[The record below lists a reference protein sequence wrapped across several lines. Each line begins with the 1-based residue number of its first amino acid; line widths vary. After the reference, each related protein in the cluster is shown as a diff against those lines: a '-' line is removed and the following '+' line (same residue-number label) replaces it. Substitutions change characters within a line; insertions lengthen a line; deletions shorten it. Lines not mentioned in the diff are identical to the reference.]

1 MFQACHPAGRLFYLV
16 LALVMAATSIGLSAS
31 VEASTGRREKP
42 ASARAAKAGGDPAPR
57 AASAAPQ
64 SGPALTSVVDT
75 VYMADGTPAQGI
87 LVITWPAFVAGDG
100 TGVAAGAL
108 DVTLG
113 TNGALNAALVP
124 NAGATPANVYY
135 TVVYQLQPSEV
146 RTEYWVVPASSP
158 ATLAQ
163 VRTTPGSGTAAQPVS
178 MQYVNSALAAKA
190 NNNAVV
196 HLAGTETV
204 TGTKSFAVPPNVPTP
219 VGTGDVTNKA
229 YVDTAIATVGA
240 GNYLPTAGGAMTGP
254 LTLSG
259 SPTAPLQAAAKQ
271 YVDLTALAKA
281 NLVSGL
287 VPTSELGSGT
297 ASALNCLLG
306 NGTWGPCGSSA
317 NATAIQSVPVVSTAP
332 SNGQVLTY
340 SSTSGQYAPAT
351 PSGGSGGVSVN
362 PAVSQNVVQP
372 AGTQLSTNNLS
383 NITYAT
389 ASYNWSAS
397 PTSPSSLSAGSNTVT
412 LATCPIGLMTP
423 ATAGTNWF
431 TTPWTWIHIAGTG
444 TPEDAVITATTCT
457 QGGGATG
464 TITFTAAGAHAAGY
478 SLQSSSQGVQEA
490 INAAM
495 QAVLGFTTLSG
506 GHTIVPPLGT
516 YYNWTARVTIPG
528 RQAIVEFAAGARVAC
543 AMSDTCLYIGDSAN
557 GAAGLEVQVDGF
569 HPDALV
575 VNGTYPALE
584 DHGQA
589 VRINKFAPFH
599 NFQRPSTA
607 SFGELIQIDTD
618 ELATIDGMDMTAESA
633 SDSHCSTDFCEVA
646 VKGVSGGASVIYIKN
661 SGLTLNCTMN
671 GVDAQGENTLRI
683 SDSVISGSSPICS
696 SGEFAIQQCARSG
709 VG

>member
-1 MFQACHPAGRLFYLV
+1 M
-16 LALVMAATSIGLSAS
+16 
-31 VEASTGRREKP
+31 
-42 ASARAAKAGGDPAPR
+42 
-57 AASAAPQ
+57 
-64 SGPALTSVVDT
+64 
-75 VYMADGTPAQGI
+75 
-87 LVITWPAFVAGDG
+87 
-100 TGVAAGAL
+100 
-108 DVTLG
+108 
-113 TNGALNAALVP
+113 
-124 NAGATPANVYY
+124 
-135 TVVYQLQPSEV
+135 
-146 RTEYWVVPASSP
+146 
-158 ATLAQ
+158 
-163 VRTTPGSGTAAQPVS
+163 
-178 MQYVNSALAAKA
+178 
-190 NNNAVV
+190 
-196 HLAGTETV
+196 
-204 TGTKSFAVPPNVPTP
+204 
-219 VGTGDVTNKA
+219 
-229 YVDTAIATVGA
+229 
-240 GNYLPTAGGAMTGP
+240 
-254 LTLSG
+254 
-259 SPTAPLQAAAKQ
+259 
-271 YVDLTALAKA
+271 
-281 NLVSGL
+281 SGL

-362 PAVSQNVVQP
+362 PAVSQNMVQP

-444 TPEDAVITATTCT
+444 TAEDAVITATTCT

-464 TITFTAAGAHAAGY
+464 TITFTAAGSHGAGY
-478 SLQSSSQGVQEA
+478 TLQSSSQGVQEA

-543 AMSDTCLYIGDSAN
+543 AMSDTCLYIGDAAN

-607 SFGELIQIDTD
+607 SFGELIQIDTNKLL
-618 ELATIDGMDMTAESA
+618 LA
-633 SDSHCSTDFCEVA
+633 V
-646 VKGVSGGASVIYIKN
+646 
-661 SGLTLNCTMN
+661 LTTKIPLSR
-671 GVDAQGENTLRI
+671 RI
-683 SDSVISGSSPICS
+683 SMPQIYMKSTFD
-696 SGEFAIQQCARSG
+696 
-709 VG
+709 